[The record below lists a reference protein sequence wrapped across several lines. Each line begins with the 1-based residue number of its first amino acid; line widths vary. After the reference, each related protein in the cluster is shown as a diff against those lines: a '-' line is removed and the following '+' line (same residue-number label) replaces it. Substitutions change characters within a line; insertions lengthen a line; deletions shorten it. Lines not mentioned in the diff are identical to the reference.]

1 MKDYKEVKTE
11 SNTPRELGTGAVRDI
26 KDGKGRFDL
35 LPPLAIKRLAKHFQ
49 NGAKKYKARNWEK
62 GMETWEYMDSGL
74 RHAFDVLAGKDDEDH
89 LAAVVWNF
97 LCLMETEER
106 IDLNLLPRALDTLR
120 NDTYEHFNP
129 KAFTVPE
136 FESLSFASKV
146 ANSVMD
152 GLKKNSKIRQTIKKV
167 INRK

>member
-106 IDLNLLPRALDTLR
+106 IDLNLLPKELDTLR
-120 NDTYEHFNP
+120 NDTYEYFNKP
-129 KAFTVPE
+129 KLLAEAEVK
-136 FESLSFASKV
+136 SFGGTISKQATKV
-146 ANSVMD
+146 TGD
-152 GLKKNSKIRQTIKKV
+152 LFKKFKNKV
-167 INRK
+167 KRK